1 MLDERKAAVL
11 RAVVEHYIE
20 SAQPVGSAHVAR
32 EPALSVSSATVRNDM
47 HVLEREGYLTQPHT
61 SAGRIPTDLGYRYFV
76 DNLASQDPLDPTQMR
91 TVAEFFDQ
99 AHGQLDELMTHT
111 AALLTRM
118 TDYAAVVVPP
128 EARSAV
134 LRAVQLVS
142 LSSTH
147 GLVVAVLS
155 DGRVDRL
162 GVDLAP
168 GDESLVDEANRV
180 LAETCVDR
188 TPATLGR
195 PVGSDPASVL
205 AARVIDT
212 VRSEASHD
220 TAEPVAHIGGVSRMA
235 SAFDAVD
242 TVRRVLGALE
252 EQFLV
257 VTLLRDLVDQ
267 GLSVSIGA
275 EHGVTPLAQCS
286 VVVAP
291 VDGGRGG
298 TIAVVGPTR
307 MHYSQALATLAVVG
321 ERLSEHVPSSGSTGS
336 QGGGHGG

>member
-32 EPALSVSSATVRNDM
+32 EPALAVSSATVRNDM

-61 SAGRIPTDLGYRYFV
+61 SAGRIPTDRGYRYFV
-76 DNLASQDPLDPTQMR
+76 DHLASQDPLDPSQMR
-91 TVAEFFDQ
+91 TVSAFFDR
-99 AHGQLDELMTHT
+99 AHGRLDELMTQT
-111 AALLTRM
+111 AALLASL
-118 TDYAAVVVPP
+118 TDCAAVVVPP
-128 EARSAV
+128 GQRSAV
-134 LRAVQLVS
+134 VRSIQIVS
-142 LSSTH
+142 LTDSH
-147 GLVVAVLS
+147 ALVVLVMS
-155 DGRVDRL
+155 DGRVERYGLDL
-162 GVDLAP
+162 GPGELALIDDANQALAKLCVDHAP
-168 GDESLVDEANRV
+168 STLGAFPGTDGSSILVQRV
-180 LAETCVDR
+180 LALVADERDSE
-188 TPATLGR
+188 
-195 PVGSDPASVL
+195 PV
-205 AARVIDT
+205 
-212 VRSEASHD
+212 EQ
-220 TAEPVAHIGGVSRMA
+220 VAHIGGASRMA

-321 ERLSEHVPSSGSTGS
+321 DRMSEHVQASS
-336 QGGGHGG
+336 